1 MDRKDSGARPP
12 AAPQESYRNP
22 QPEKPMN
29 TQIIKGNWDI
39 AKGKLKQKYA
49 KLTDNDLR
57 FVDGK
62 EDELI
67 GRIEKV
73 TGERREVLEKFLNDE
88 RNYR

>member
-1 MDRKDSGARPP
+1 
-12 AAPQESYRNP
+12 
-22 QPEKPMN
+22 MN
-29 TQIIKGNWDI
+29 AQIVIGNWDI
-39 AKGKLKQKYA
+39 AKGKLKQKYS

-67 GRIEKV
+67 GRLEKA
-73 TGERREVLEKFLNDE
+73 TGERREELEKFLRDE

>member
-1 MDRKDSGARPP
+1 
-12 AAPQESYRNP
+12 
-22 QPEKPMN
+22 MN

-57 FVDGK
+57 LVDGK

-67 GRIEKV
+67 GRIEKA